1 MLINLTTNKKVFAV
15 WKENFKATVNN
26 PSTLLENKPITDK
39 INVITTNEEGA
50 TIKSQNDNGE
60 NSGLKVDE
68 NMNLVGTP
76 KISNWGKDEEE
87 RTVTIQVVLDSKD
100 KSGITNCFNSNHN
113 TKRYR

>member
-1 MLINLTTNKKVFAV
+1 MK
-15 WKENFKATVNN
+15 
-26 PSTLLENKPITDK
+26 
-39 INVITTNEEGA
+39 EGA

-100 KSGITNCFNSNHN
+100 KANH
-113 TKRYR
+113 KLFQFQSQYKEIQIKMEIRM